1 MATSSFHN
9 NEHFIMFALCKIQNI
24 LWAFPHHTMNACSF
38 TYILFLH
45 QICVFILLITDY
57 KQTAYLSV
65 ISWGSIFLV
74 EETRPQTCCKSLK
87 NFYHIQLY
95 WVNLAMCGIQTHNVS
110 GDRHW
115 LHSCRS
121 NYHTI
126 TTAPVNAKMLVN
138 KEYYL

>member
-1 MATSSFHN
+1 M
-9 NEHFIMFALCKIQNI
+9 IALCKIQNI
-24 LWAFPHHTMNACSF
+24 LWAFPHHNINLTPAAYSF
-38 TYILFLH
+38 TYIIFLH
-45 QICVFILLITDY
+45 QICVLILLITDY

-65 ISWGSIFLV
+65 ISWGSVLLV

-87 NFYHIQLY
+87 NFYHIKLY
-95 WVNLAMCGIQTHNVS
+95 RVHVHLAMSGIQTHNVS

-115 LHSCRS
+115 LHSCKF

-138 KEYYL
+138 KQCSS